1 MEKRWQ
7 NRVLVLLSAVL
18 LSACSGYFGWIA
30 ADAVEQ
36 TEVSTETISED
47 TVLVGGMPVGI
58 YMETDGVMVLDTEHI
73 KGIDGVEYE
82 DVYKRQDMQWAL
94 GIP

>member
-7 NRVLVLLSAVL
+7 NRVLILLSAVL

-58 YMETDGVMVLDTEHI
+58 YMETVISWIICRFSSDMVSSFSRSSE
-73 KGIDGVEYE
+73 
-82 DVYKRQDMQWAL
+82 
-94 GIP
+94 